1 MTHALL
7 EAQTSQSEAEHQLA
21 ALRAILAHD
30 RLSPV
35 FQPIV
40 ELASKRIIG
49 FEGLIRG
56 PSNSFLHSPLNL
68 FESAERHG
76 LLLQTERLARRV
88 TIRRFAELDLGEAKL
103 FLNVSPES
111 LVQPAFRPGE
121 TRALLAELGLTPE
134 QVVIELTETR
144 PTLDVKLLHEA
155 VNHYRSMGFAI
166 AIDDLGEGFSSL
178 RLWSELRPDY
188 VKIDKHFIQ
197 GLHLDPVKQQFVSAI
212 QRIANGVC
220 ARIIAEGVETAEEL
234 ALLRKL
240 GIHCVQGYFLGR
252 PEATPHQQLPIA
264 AQQILSAADQA
275 HRSRNLLLRSNQV
288 AGQLLRANPCVQP
301 QLDNEHV
308 YQLFADNPNLYAIP
322 VVDSNGCPV
331 GVLRRSDFLERFA
344 RPFNRELY
352 GKKPCTAL
360 MDRHPLIVD
369 RSLSLASLSQL
380 VVAADR
386 RYLVDGFILTDDG
399 QYVGTGTGHDLMRA
413 ISEIQLNA
421 ARYANPLTLLPGN
434 VPINEHIDLLLESG
448 ADFVAVFADLNDF
461 KPFNDAYG
469 YRKGDE
475 VIQLLGRLLSEAVH
489 GERDFVGHIGGDD
502 FVLLFQS
509 EDWQARCEQLLQRFA
524 DAIRACFSEEHQ
536 AAGGYLT
543 LDRKGVQ
550 TLHPLL
556 SLALAAVPASAT
568 RFHNHHELSAVL
580 AEVKQAAKQ
589 AGGNVLLQDRRSSAV
604 LAH

>member
-49 FEGLIRG
+49 YEGLIRG

-68 FESAERHG
+68 FETAEQHG

-88 TIRRFAELDLGEAKL
+88 TIQRFADLTLGEAKL

-212 QRIANGVC
+212 QRIANGVS

-252 PEATPHQQLPIA
+252 PEVTPSQQLPMA
-264 AQQILSAADQA
+264 AHQLLSAADHA
-275 HRSRNLLLRSNQV
+275 HRSRNLLVRSSQV

-308 YQLFADNPNLYAIP
+308 YQLFADNPKLYAIP
-322 VVDSNGCPV
+322 VVDGGGCPV

-360 MDRHPLIVD
+360 MDRHPLVVD

-399 QYVGTGTGHDLMRA
+399 QYVGMGTGHDLMRA
-413 ISEIQLNA
+413 ISDIQLNA

-475 VIQLLGRLLSEAVH
+475 VIQLLGRLLSETAH
-489 GERDFVGHIGGDD
+489 SERDFVGHIGGDD

-509 EDWQARCEQLLQRFA
+509 EDWQHRCEQLLAHFA
-524 DAIRACFSEEHQ
+524 EAIRACFSEAHQ

-556 SLALAAVPASAT
+556 SLALAAVPANAA
-568 RFHNHHELSAVL
+568 RFHSHHELSAVL

-589 AGGNVLLQDRRSSAV
+589 AGGNVLLQDRRSNAMA
-604 LAH
+604 AH